1 MGLDCSRVFRQA
13 IVQLAESAGS
23 IVVQPAGLSKENLGF
38 GEGRT
43 LFVDVLEE
51 LDGFTEVVRSSGGRD
66 TGLDSAMEKILLSEL
81 HEEVGIQSDVE
92 VKVVDGSLRLLDV
105 KGKALIEE
113 TNSLILV
120 TALAPFNHGFEECVL
135 GSFAL

>member
-23 IVVQPAGLSKENLGF
+23 IVVQPAGLSKKDLGF
-38 GEGRT
+38 GEGCT
-43 LFVDVLEE
+43 LFVDVLKE
-51 LDGFTEVVRSSGGRD
+51 LNGFTEVVRSSGSRN

-81 HEEVGIQSDVE
+81 HEEVSIQSDVE

-120 TALAPFNHGFEECVL
+120 TALAPFDHSFEECAL
-135 GSFAL
+135 GSFSL